1 MYCAVLHY
9 VANLLFN
16 DYFKNF
22 CCLSIFR
29 FGVVWSISWSVGRSV
44 SSTVIKTDEEVTSAL
59 YLIYPALGRVFH
71 HSRVQ
76 VDCFALYPRTFA
88 SVKSDSRIRTNTNF
102 LCFTP

>member
-1 MYCAVLHY
+1 MLFCITLLIFCLTTILRISVVCRFFVLE
-9 VANLLFN
+9 
-16 DYFKNF
+16 
-22 CCLSIFR
+22 S
-29 FGVVWSISWSVGRSV
+29 FGRLAGRSVGRSV
-44 SSTVIKTDEEVTSAL
+44 SSTVIKTDEEVTSDL
-59 YLIYPALGRVFH
+59 YLIYPALDRFFH